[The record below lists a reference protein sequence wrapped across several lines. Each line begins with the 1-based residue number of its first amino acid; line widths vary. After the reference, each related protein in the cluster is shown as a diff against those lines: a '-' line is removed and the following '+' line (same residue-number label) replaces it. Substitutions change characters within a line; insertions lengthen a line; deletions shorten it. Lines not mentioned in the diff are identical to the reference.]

1 MKEKCPNRQVGC
13 AGCGDGYQHTKPLTR
28 VMVREEIPFFL
39 ELLENKVRNLSDR
52 EESDRDEAAQPFGH
66 KFVQHWAS
74 AH

>member
-1 MKEKCPNRQVGC
+1 
-13 AGCGDGYQHTKPLTR
+13 
-28 VMVREEIPFFL
+28 
-39 ELLENKVRNLSDR
+39 LLKKVRNLSDR